1 MSVKNMP
8 LRKMG
13 RASGIIGALVVLLAL
28 VAAYV
33 GWNLYQKSTTKTVT
47 AYFSNVLALYPG
59 DKVQI
64 MGVKVGQVDKIT
76 PVGDK
81 MKVQFSYPKRYN
93 VPADAKAS
101 VLNPTVVASRVI
113 QLDPPYTGGPVLA
126 DNAVIPMERTQTPVE
141 WDDIRGNLDRL
152 VTDLGPTP
160 GDPKGPLGD
169 FVDSL
174 STSLN
179 GRGKQLN
186 TTLKSLTDAVSAL
199 NEGRG
204 DLFAVTKSLAL
215 FVNTLAKDDKE
226 FVALNTELATFTD
239 KFTNSDQ
246 EVAQAVRDINALLT
260 TARKFVDDNGSL
272 LSSDINN
279 LSEATTAILQPEPR
293 AGLEQIMHAFPN
305 VVGNANGLYHPTHGA
320 IVGIPT
326 IASFAN
332 PLQFICSTI
341 QAGSRLGYQD
351 SAELCA
357 EYLAPVLD
365 AMKFN
370 YPPFGLNQF
379 STAEV
384 LPKYVAYSE
393 PRLQPPVGYKDTTVP
408 GVWARDTLWSH
419 GNHEPGWIVA
429 PGMQGLQV
437 QPFTQ
442 NMLTPDSLA
451 ALMGGPDPT
460 SVPAAGPR
468 GGGAPN
474 DYDGYGIGPGQNNP
488 LPPPWYPQPAGPP
501 APGPDVVPGPV
512 PPAQQV
518 NGPPPQAPPVPP
530 GVPVPGPPWA
540 VGAPAPAP
548 AAAPA
553 GLPAE
558 MGTGQ

>member
-1 MSVKNMP
+1 MP
-8 LRKMG
+8 LKKMG
-13 RASGIIGALVVLLAL
+13 RASAVIGGLVVALAL

-33 GWNLYQKSTTKTVT
+33 GYNLYQKANTKSVT
-47 AYFSNVLALYPG
+47 AYFSNGLALYPG

-64 MGVKVGQVDKIT
+64 MGVQVGKVEKIT

-81 MKVQFSYPKRYN
+81 TKVEFSYPKKYN
-93 VPADAKAS
+93 VPADAIAS
-101 VLNPTVVASRVI
+101 VLNPTVVASRVV

-126 DNAVIPMERTQTPVE
+126 DGAVIPMERTQTPVE
-141 WDDIRGNLDRL
+141 WDQIRGNLDKL
-152 VTDLGPTP
+152 VTELGPTP
-160 GDPKGPLGD
+160 SQPKGPLGD
-169 FVDSL
+169 LVSSL
-174 STSLN
+174 ADGLN
-179 GRGKQLN
+179 GQGKRIN
-186 TTLKSLTDAVSAL
+186 TTLKALTDAISAVS
-199 NEGRG
+199 EGRG
-204 DLFAVTKSLAL
+204 DLFGVTKSLAL
-215 FVNTLAKDDKE
+215 FVNTLAKDDKQ
-226 FVALNTELATFTD
+226 FTALNNELATFTG

-246 EVAQAVRDINALLT
+246 EVAKAVRDINSLLV
-260 TARKFVDDNGSL
+260 TARKFTDDNGSL
-272 LSSDINN
+272 LSTDINN
-279 LSEATTAILQPEPR
+279 LAEVTNAMLQPEPR
-293 AGLEQIMHAFPN
+293 AGLEQVLHAFPN
-305 VVGNANGLYHPTHGA
+305 VVGNANALYHPTHGA

-332 PLQFICSTI
+332 PLQFICSSI

-408 GVWARDTLWSH
+408 GVWARDTLFSH

-437 QPFTQ
+437 QPFTE
-442 NMLTPDSLA
+442 NMLTPESLA
-451 ALMGGPDPT
+451 ELMGGPDLT
-460 SVPAAGPR
+460 STPAAGPR

-488 LPPPWYPQPAGPP
+488 LPPPWYPQPAPPP
-501 APGPDVVPGPV
+501 APGPDVVPGPIS
-512 PPAQQV
+512 PAQQV
-518 NGPPPQAPPVPP
+518 SAPPPQAPPLPP
-530 GVPVPGPPWA
+530 GVPLPM
-540 VGAPAPAP
+540 APP

-553 GLPAE
+553 PMAAPAASLPAE
-558 MGTGQ
+558 TGSGQ